1 MGKGP
6 QDYIE
11 VKDRLVL
18 FFEAYPEGSIQGD
31 YKLTEVNGEQ
41 TYIYTAKAYRHPA
54 DERPGVGHA
63 AEVVPGRSPFTRFSE
78 LENAG
83 TSATG
88 RALVSLGI
96 AAHKGVASAQDV
108 RKAQLEN
115 KDFKQLP
122 PAGVPNGSVVSPDT
136 GTSAASLTAS
146 QKRQVMGMA
155 TERAL
160 LDGQLMLMM
169 CAAADKPAP
178 KIESEAAAADWLSK
192 ALPRFPQAR
201 FAALV
206 GLIKAE
212 SIVEA

>member
-1 MGKGP
+1 MKGP
-6 QDYIE
+6 TDYIE

-18 FFEAYPEGSIQGD
+18 FFDAYPEGSIQGD
-31 YKLTEVNGEQ
+31 YELTEVNGEQ

-63 AEVVPGRSPFTRFSE
+63 AEVIPGRTPFTRGSE

-122 PAGVPNGSVVSPDT
+122 PAGASSESGRAKDVAP
-136 GTSAASLTAS
+136 AASLTAS
-146 QKRQVMGMA
+146 DRRKVIGMA

-169 CAAADKPAP
+169 CAAAEKPAP
-178 KIESEAAAADWLSK
+178 QVTTEADASEWVAK
-192 ALPRFPQAR
+192 ALPRFPKAR
-201 FAALV
+201 LDALV
-206 GLIKAE
+206 GLIEAE
-212 SIVEA
+212 SVVES